1 MAERFY
7 CGSAKARDTQYG
19 EQLTVSVDLTECT
32 RLFADYGYITK
43 DGKKH
48 YITLKINRR
57 REVGKYGETHTV
69 EVDTWKPEQ
78 KQTPPQS
85 KPETEI
91 HAQTGETVHRDFPDD
106 IPF

>member
-1 MAERFY
+1 MSERFY
-7 CGSAKARDTQYG
+7 CGSAKSRDTQYG

-32 RLFADYGYITK
+32 RLFGDHGYITK

-78 KQTPPQS
+78 KQAIVQHPVSPS
-85 KPETEI
+85 
-91 HAQTGETVHRDFPDD
+91 AQDFPDD

>member
-32 RLFADYGYITK
+32 RLFGDYGYITK

-69 EVDTWKPEQ
+69 EVDAWKPEQ
-78 KQTPPQS
+78 KQETKPQS
-85 KPETEI
+85 PEKS
-91 HAQTGETVHRDFPDD
+91 VSDKVKSDFPDD
-106 IPF
+106 IPW